1 MQQEIRFATFNAFN
15 LAPAGAKL
23 YDNLLPYTEEEF
35 EAKIDW
41 TARQIDLLDADVI
54 GFQEIFSQAALKLA
68 LSRTRNYRNAFH
80 VGFDLEVGAV
90 QAGAVQAGA
99 VQAGAER
106 LTPGVALVS
115 RLPLAEPGVA
125 HGLFPAG
132 IAMPPGSRDADRFAR
147 PVVHAQVIVAPD
159 VIVDVVVVHLKSKRP
174 DYRTGDTGDDAQL
187 YALACLRSLVRRGT
201 EAVALR
207 VLLSHLRRDNQRA
220 RVVLGDF
227 NDVADAVT
235 TGIVLGSGT
244 SADRLFDA
252 YQLQRRQDHLRH
264 VGFSSLHDGHY
275 TTIDH
280 ILVSEQ
286 FNAALPN
293 AIGEVV
299 DVVYLNDHLV
309 LELPAASDHGQ
320 VLARIRLFDVAD
332 DLMDGGA

>member
-1 MQQEIRFATFNAFN
+1 MQQEIRFATFNVFN

-23 YDNLLPYTEEEF
+23 YDNLVPCTAEEF

-68 LSRTRNYRNAFH
+68 LSRTRNYRDAWH
-80 VGFDLEVGAV
+80 VGFDPDPA
-90 QAGAVQAGA
+90 
-99 VQAGAER
+99 AER
-106 LTPGVALVS
+106 LTPSVALVS

-125 HGLFPAG
+125 HTLFPNG
-132 IAMPPGSRDADRFAR
+132 IEMPPGSRDADRFAR
-147 PVVHAQVIVAPD
+147 PVVHAQVVVSPD
-159 VIVDVVVVHLKSKRP
+159 VTVDVVVVHLKSKRP
-174 DYRTGDTGDDAQL
+174 DYRTGDNSEDAQL
-187 YALACLRSLVRRGT
+187 YALACLRSLIRRGT

-207 VLLSHLRRDNQRA
+207 VLLSNLAKSNQRP

-235 TGIVLGSGT
+235 TGIVLGAG
-244 SADRLFDA
+244 APLGERMYDA

-280 ILVSEQ
+280 ILVSEE
-286 FNAALPN
+286 FNGALPN

-309 LELPAASDHGQ
+309 LELPEASDHGQ
-320 VLARIRLFDVAD
+320 VLARVRLFDVAAT
-332 DLMDGGA
+332 LMDAGV

>member
-80 VGFDLEVGAV
+80 VGFDLEV
-90 QAGAVQAGA
+90 GAVQAGA

-286 FNAALPN
+286 FNAVLPN

-332 DLMDGGA
+332 GLMDAGA